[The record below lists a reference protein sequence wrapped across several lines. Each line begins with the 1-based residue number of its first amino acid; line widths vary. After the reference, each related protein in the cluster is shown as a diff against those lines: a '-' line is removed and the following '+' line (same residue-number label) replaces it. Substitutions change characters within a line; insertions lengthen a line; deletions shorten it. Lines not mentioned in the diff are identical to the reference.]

1 MERMS
6 TVMAEAI
13 CWRGKKMMNVA
24 LLLGKPKLGGTKYVV
39 EIEIDMRRKLAKEKR
54 G

>member
-1 MERMS
+1 MEGMS

-24 LLLGKPKLGGTKYVV
+24 KMGKSKLGGTKYVV
-39 EIEIDMRRKLAKEKR
+39 E